1 MKEKMKNP
9 RSKKKRSQVSNQ
21 KNSSNCSS
29 SPSEINSN
37 DVNGDISVGEKI
49 ILSLVEAFSLVSIEQ
64 AENAYKQANGDP
76 KKAALI
82 LSGFS
87 EKSELFDASC
97 SSSNKSFGFDSNS
110 NSSEGFLESNSLS
123 EGSSG
128 SIFQSSKGSRGPIRG
143 KKVVAAAGTVSTM
156 LGKDYVTSNPRKEVV
171 KEKGLDH
178 AKVNVEEA
186 EQFLC
191 SMLGDNCELGMGVV
205 RDVLCSCGL
214 DVEKALEVL
223 LDLAAPVCETSWS
236 DMYSSCSLSS
246 SSSTTEYSRNI
257 DCIDNFWQPCDGG
270 YDSNSHSSESD
281 MQSSARLLDF
291 NGRSYAEA
299 LASSESSSQQAA
311 ANLRNDGSELPRQV
325 LESLFSM
332 PKISECDPPAMS
344 WKNIVKQL
352 ESFAHKRVRLEP
364 SSFMAEEL
372 NTQAKGDEYRFFRDT
387 ARQQWD
393 KMRTCYQKAAAAYSN
408 GEKSYAT
415 YMSER
420 GKLYSKMAREADEK
434 ASMQIFKA
442 RNKEIENALTID
454 LHGQHVKQAMRLV
467 KLHLLFSTYIS
478 CGLPS
483 NEGKSFVERRKPGY
497 SPY

>member
-1 MKEKMKNP
+1 MKEKMRNP

-29 SPSEINSN
+29 SPSEINST
-37 DVNGDISVGEKI
+37 DVNGDSSVGEKI

-87 EKSELFDASC
+87 EKSEVFDASC

-110 NSSEGFLESNSLS
+110 NSSGFLESNSLS
-123 EGSSG
+123 EGSRG
-128 SIFQSSKGSRGPIRG
+128 IIFRNSKGSRGPIRG

-171 KEKGLDH
+171 KEKGLDG
-178 AKVNVEEA
+178 AKVNVEDA

-223 LDLAAPVCETSWS
+223 LDLCAPVCETSWS
-236 DMYSSCSLSS
+236 DVYSSCSSSS
-246 SSSTTEYSRNI
+246 SSSTGSSTAEYSRNT
-257 DCIDNFWQPCDGG
+257 DCIDNFWQLCDGG

-281 MQSSARLLDF
+281 MQSNARLLDF

-311 ANLRNDGSELPRQV
+311 ANLRNDGCELPQQV

-332 PKISECDPPAMS
+332 PKSSECDPPAMN
-344 WKNIVKQL
+344 WKNVVKQL
-352 ESFAHKRVRLEP
+352 ESFAQKRVRLEP
-364 SSFMAEEL
+364 SSFMAQEL

-415 YMSER
+415 YMSEQ
-420 GKLYSKMAREADEK
+420 GNLYNKMAREADEK

-442 RNKEIENALTID
+442 RLLHYITI
-454 LHGQHVKQAMRLV
+454 RLRSV
-467 KLHLLFSTYIS
+467 FLYI
-478 CGLPS
+478 
-483 NEGKSFVERRKPGY
+483 FIY
-497 SPY
+497 M